1 MQVSVE
7 SGEGLQRR
15 MTVGLESEQIDAEVE
30 KRLREIAHSARLP
43 GFRPGKVPIKIL
55 RQRFGEQMRQEVFG
69 DLMKESYPE
78 ALAQQEL
85 QPAGAPKIEAE
96 VDESAKRYAYTA
108 EFEVL
113 PEFQLNALEGKTV
126 SRPVAEVTDADLETV
141 LTRLREQR
149 KTWSP
154 VERPAESGDRLT
166 ISYTGTLDGVPF
178 QGGSADETKIEL
190 GLGRMIPGFE
200 DGLLGAQAGD
210 ERRLGR
216 MIPGFEDGLLGAQAG
231 DERRLELQFPDQYPA
246 EHLRGKPV
254 VFDVQIGEVA
264 EPVIPELDAD
274 FAKDFGFADG
284 DLDKFRLDVRKNMER
299 EIKERIE
306 ARIKNQ
312 AMDLLL
318 EVNQIDLPNVLIE
331 QEIRALK
338 QQIRKQTRGGNME
351 LPDDLFRDQA
361 RRRVALGL
369 IIAEVVK
376 ANGIEVDAE
385 RVREAVED
393 MASTYEHPQEVIDYY
408 YANKEHLASVES
420 LTLENQVVDWVLSQ
434 VTLMDEPS
442 TFEELSAP
450 STAE

>member
-166 ISYTGTLDGVPF
+166 ISYTGTLDGVPDRP
-178 QGGSADETKIEL
+178 GPVSA
-190 GLGRMIPGFE
+190 
-200 DGLLGAQAGD
+200 AQ
-210 ERRLGR
+210 
-216 MIPGFEDGLLGAQAG
+216 
-231 DERRLELQFPDQYPA
+231 
-246 EHLRGKPV
+246 
-254 VFDVQIGEVA
+254 
-264 EPVIPELDAD
+264 
-274 FAKDFGFADG
+274 
-284 DLDKFRLDVRKNMER
+284 
-299 EIKERIE
+299 
-306 ARIKNQ
+306 
-312 AMDLLL
+312 
-318 EVNQIDLPNVLIE
+318 
-331 QEIRALK
+331 
-338 QQIRKQTRGGNME
+338 
-351 LPDDLFRDQA
+351 
-361 RRRVALGL
+361 
-369 IIAEVVK
+369 
-376 ANGIEVDAE
+376 
-385 RVREAVED
+385 
-393 MASTYEHPQEVIDYY
+393 
-408 YANKEHLASVES
+408 
-420 LTLENQVVDWVLSQ
+420 
-434 VTLMDEPS
+434 
-442 TFEELSAP
+442 
-450 STAE
+450 